1 MSIAESMAQ
10 TATSP
15 ISMPNFKDTCCQKV
29 NGLSFNES
37 LERAVNVLV
46 LLGLA
51 AFGIGLLSWVLGILH
66 RYGVSWQGQSIAIGL
81 ILILL
86 ATMVA
91 KLFSKG

>member
-1 MSIAESMAQ
+1 M
-10 TATSP
+10 
-15 ISMPNFKDTCCQKV
+15 
-29 NGLSFNES
+29 SFNES
-37 LERAVNVLV
+37 LERAVNALV

-86 ATMVA
+86 AIMVA
-91 KLFSKG
+91 KLFSRG